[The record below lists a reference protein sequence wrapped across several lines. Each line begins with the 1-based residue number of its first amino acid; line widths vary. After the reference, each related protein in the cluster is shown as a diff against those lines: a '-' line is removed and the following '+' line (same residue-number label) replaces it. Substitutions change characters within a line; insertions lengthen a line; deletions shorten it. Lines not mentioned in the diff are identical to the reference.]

1 LLVRGCGRHA
11 AAAYCW
17 RTRMRLCRLAII
29 AIISLL
35 SEVDVRIF
43 EQNKL
48 NIRDGQHTEGIMLA
62 KNPSDLIASFG
73 H

>member
-1 LLVRGCGRHA
+1 MLLFTIIA
-11 AAAYCW
+11 
-17 RTRMRLCRLAII
+17 RLFTIITIIAII

-48 NIRDGQHTEGIMLA
+48 NIWDGQHTGGIMLA